1 MAQPTARLML
11 SEPGLQRLS
20 AWLAWTSLGLATVIP
35 ASVAAL
41 WFLGGPAAIMARANL
56 PMPVALDSWQWLLG
70 GALALVPSALLAAAL
85 LAAARCFRLFRG
97 GVFFSADI
105 ARALRS
111 FAARVVM
118 SGLAGLLVPPL
129 LSVVM
134 TWSNPPGS
142 RALAFHVGSTPVLA
156 LFFGG
161 VLWAIAAVMA
171 RAADLADEHAQIV

>member
-1 MAQPTARLML
+1 MPQPTPHLML
-11 SEPGLQRLS
+11 SEPGLRRLS
-20 AWLAWTSLGLATVIP
+20 EWLAWTSLALAAVIP
-35 ASVAAL
+35 GAVAAV
-41 WFLGGPAAIMARANL
+41 WFLDGPGAIMARANL
-56 PMPVALDSWQWLLG
+56 PLPATLQPWQWLLG
-70 GALALVPSALLAAAL
+70 GALALIPPVLLAAAL
-85 LAAARCFRLFRG
+85 LAATRCFRLFRD
-97 GVFFSADI
+97 GVYFSADI

-111 FAARVVM
+111 FASRVVI

-142 RALAFHVGSTPVLA
+142 RALALQIGSTPMLA

-171 RAADLADEHAQIV
+171 RAAALADEHAQIV